1 MQTATTPELVDD
13 GRPWNG
19 LAEWPDA
26 TAGSLN
32 RSREVDYEGLNRTLA
47 RYFEDPALV
56 QGAKTRAIVVIYKAS
71 AEAPHCTSSF
81 ACSVLV
87 SCFQVHQDNRWHSEG
102 IGCCNKRQNLL
113 YQFRWQSPP
122 TWHSNGAPSC
132 HAQHPVVLLS
142 CLLQCCIPM

>member
-26 TAGSLN
+26 TAGSLS

-56 QGAKTRAIVVIYKAS
+56 KGAKTRAIVVIYKAS
-71 AEAPHCTSSF
+71 AETPHSLTMECSTLVF
-81 ACSVLV
+81 ALCHV
-87 SCFQVHQDNRWHSEG
+87 SECFRMIAWCG
-102 IGCCNKRQNLL
+102 RG
-113 YQFRWQSPP
+113 
-122 TWHSNGAPSC
+122 T
-132 HAQHPVVLLS
+132 
-142 CLLQCCIPM
+142 